1 MKVSLSLLCLTFV
14 CFSLLAQSVEDR
26 NIKGFDEIR
35 AGEAIDVYLEQGNE
49 EGVRVE
55 ARGVDAS
62 HVLTDLSGGTLKI
75 HMSGGN
81 YRNTDVNVYVT
92 YKELSGV
99 TATSASGVFSRSVI
113 RSDDFEISVS
123 SAANVELDLD
133 VESLE
138 VSVSSS
144 GDVEL
149 SGRAR
154 RMQASVSS
162 AGDINAYDLDCETVE
177 VRSSSAGSAKVS
189 ASEEIEARATS
200 GGSIRYRGNPARSNT
215 DSSSGGSVRKSN

>member
-1 MKVSLSLLCLTFV
+1 M
-14 CFSLLAQSVEDR
+14 
-26 NIKGFDEIR
+26 
-35 AGEAIDVYLEQGNE
+35 
-49 EGVRVE
+49 E

-62 HVLTDLSGGTLKI
+62 HVLTDLSGGTLRI